1 MHPRRLARL
10 NELIHQTI
18 SKSTLNLKDP
28 GIGFLTIT
36 GAQVTADVS
45 LARIYYSVLGSAE
58 EREATAAALER
69 AKPHLRREVGKL
81 ENLRKVPQLLFV
93 YDESVERAD
102 RVSRLLHSIHDEQDK
117 PRPDDSAD

>member
-18 SKSTLNLKDP
+18 SQEVVNLKDP

-36 GAQVTADVS
+36 GADVSPDLS
-45 LARIYYSVLGSAE
+45 LARIYYSVLGSDKERKSTAE
-58 EREATAAALER
+58 ALER
-69 AKPHLRREVGKL
+69 AKPHLRREVGRL
-81 ENLRKVPQLLFV
+81 ENLRKVPQLAFF

-102 RVSRLLHSIHDEQDK
+102 RVTRLLSSIQNERESH
-117 PRPDDSAD
+117 PDDSAD